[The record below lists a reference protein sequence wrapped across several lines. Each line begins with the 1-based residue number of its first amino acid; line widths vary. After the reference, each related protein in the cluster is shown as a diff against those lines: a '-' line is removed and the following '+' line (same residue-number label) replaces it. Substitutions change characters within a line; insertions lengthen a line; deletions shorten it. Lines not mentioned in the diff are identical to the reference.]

1 MDSNA
6 PDLCCCGA
14 AAGVISTPEV
24 YERTITDDH
33 TYLIMG
39 SDGLWE
45 FISNQESV
53 DMVTPLPDCA
63 TAVDHLVAEANR
75 RWTVEDEDSI
85 DDTTVIVAFFDRALA
100 VRNVATT
107 AAAPGAGG
115 TIAAAPST
123 VSGGP
128 AGAGAGVGAG
138 ATGSADNG
146 SDSSGSDSSG
156 SDSEGEQ
163 VAPDWKKYVDHAT
176 NKVYFFNS
184 ATKLTIWEDPT
195 NPGLEGAIAF
205 AEKAKAIAAAASSG
219 GWQEHVDP
227 ASKRKYWF
235 NPATKESRWTDP
247 AQDKDA
253 AGNTASGGGGSD
265 AATGGGGGGGSAD
278 EVWEEHVDPDT
289 RKRYYFNKSRRQSLW
304 TRPKSL
310 TAVIVAVCCRCL
322 FGCLWSLRCHD
333 APRVP

>member
-1 MDSNA
+1 MCY
-6 PDLCCCGA
+6 CCWCGA

-107 AAAPGAGG
+107 AAAAAAGD

-138 ATGSADNG
+138 ATGSAADNG
-146 SDSSGSDSSG
+146 SDSSGSGSSG

-278 EVWEEHVDPDT
+278 DVWEEHVDPDT